1 MFNNCKNEVPT
12 EWYNFEKAE
21 LTIYDNTTNSDE
33 GSDEKDFIESFATGV
48 IRKGDTAIICVGDDQ
63 LLKMIKM

>member
-12 EWYNFEKAE
+12 EWYNFEKVE

-33 GSDEKDFIESFATGV
+33 GSDEKDFIKSFATGV
-48 IRKGDTAIICVGDDQ
+48 IRKGDTAIICAGDDQ